1 MNTFFDS
8 LLRPYWHVGEGGAAV
23 EEVEDADCHDDG
35 DAGDGHHGSQVD
47 AWNDKGEYVRQI
59 PQSRA

>member
-1 MNTFFDS
+1 M
-8 LLRPYWHVGEGGAAV
+8 GEGGAAV

-47 AWNDKGEYVRQI
+47 AWNDKGI
-59 PQSRA
+59 MLDKFLNLA